1 MADQTHELVTP
12 DRAKEIR
19 RAAARH
25 AGMMILV
32 SVGEWE
38 PQKYAPHDARN
49 DAEQEL
55 LIEEVERIAYE
66 IKARAL
72 VGTSQRCPECNFPYR
87 VKADGTMHHHNGIA
101 PNGYASGEP
110 CPGVGEPP
118 AAAGSV

>member
-1 MADQTHELVTP
+1 MSDTELISP
-12 DRAKEIR
+12 ERAKEIK

-55 LIEEVERIAYE
+55 LIEEVERIGNE

-72 VGTSQRCPECNFPYR
+72 VGTSQWCSYCNLPFR
-87 VKADGTMHHHNGIA
+87 VKADGTVGHHLGMDRS
-101 PNGYASGEP
+101 GFSSGER
-110 CPGVGEPP
+110 CPGVGKPP
-118 AAAGSV
+118 RIP